1 VPGGGRVHQAGR
13 LSRLPLLELAL
24 HVLPGGRGELGAE
37 LDAGDP
43 EPAPGQRPGGLARR
57 APHLHQVV
65 AGLQAGQRD
74 EIVEQ
79 RLGIIWPHPV
89 ILFRGLVER
98 LP

>member
-1 VPGGGRVHQAGR
+1 
-13 LSRLPLLELAL
+13 
-24 HVLPGGRGELGAE
+24 
-37 LDAGDP
+37 
-43 EPAPGQRPGGLARR
+43 
-57 APHLHQVV
+57 VV